1 MTDDVS
7 FMKNE
12 ILTHVFLN
20 RIPGTFCL
28 EVKIITHP
36 NVLQHNNFALRIYA
50 AVFHT
55 LHLSCT
61 LYN

>member
-1 MTDDVS
+1 MTDDES

-28 EVKIITHP
+28 VVKIITHSERP
-36 NVLQHNNFALRIYA
+36 P
-50 AVFHT
+50 T
-55 LHLSCT
+55 
-61 LYN
+61 